1 MAKTVTTAPEAPPS
15 TALIAGKYQL
25 IKLIGRGGMGS
36 VWEGRHTSLGTRVA
50 IKFIE
55 AEYANSQEARSRFD
69 NEAKAAATIQ
79 SKHAIQIFDHGV
91 TEDGKPY
98 IVMEL
103 LTGEPLDKRIERLG
117 RLPLQDVA
125 RIFQQVARGLGRAH
139 ERGIIHRDLKPENIF
154 LVITPD
160 DDDEVAKV
168 LDFGIAKIKGV
179 AGQQLSNSTKTGAV
193 LGTPYFMSP
202 EQARGLRDIDHR
214 TDLWS
219 LGVIV
224 FKCVTGVL
232 PFDGESLGDLLVKIC
247 TTQIP
252 VPSQVLPGLPP
263 AFDAWFARA
272 LDRDPQKRFASALEM
287 SDALSYACGVSVR
300 RPANQQQA
308 PVDADLGNA
317 RTMATPSPMNSPFP
331 QGGTYSPNPA
341 ANGGSQRP
349 PHHSNPGMGSGSNHP
364 QQNVASSSGNYA
376 PVPTPYGGVP
386 MRGSIP
392 NASPAQASFATQSP
406 LTAST
411 SQSLPQKQTNVVS
424 LVAIVLCCLVL
435 GGFAALFIVPRMH
448 STAAASGGP
457 ATSSS
462 ALSVKVDGTGATVD
476 VGGTSITATA
486 PITPIT
492 KASATP
498 TASATATTPTV
509 ATADTVKPTNK
520 PPHGSHNNTASS
532 TTSTNTQTP
541 ATTPVDH
548 SAGTKP
554 PHASGTTADQSG
566 F

>member
-1 MAKTVTTAPEAPPS
+1 MAKTVSTSPEAPPS
-15 TALIAGKYQL
+15 TTLIAGKYQL
-25 IKLIGRGGMGS
+25 IKMIGRGGMGS

-55 AEYANSQEARSRFD
+55 AEYAGSQEARSRFD

-300 RPANQQQA
+300 RPANQQA
-308 PVDADLGNA
+308 PVDPDLGNA

-331 QGGTYSPNPA
+331 QAGMYSPNPA

-349 PHHSNPGMGSGSNHP
+349 MQQSSPGMGSGNHA
-364 QQNVASSSGNYA
+364 QQNAASSSGNYA

-386 MRGSIP
+386 MRGSVP

-411 SQSLPQKQTNVVS
+411 SQSMQAPRQSNFVS
-424 LVAIVLCCLVL
+424 LFAIVLCCLVL
-435 GGFAALFIVPRMH
+435 GGAAAVFLIVPRLH
-448 STAAASGGP
+448 GPVAAAGGP

-462 ALSVKVDGTGATVD
+462 AIAAKTDSSGATAE
-476 VGGTSITATA
+476 VGSTNVAAT
-486 PITPIT
+486 T

-498 TASATATTPTV
+498 TASATTAPTVASADTSKAPPKHVSHVNAAAPTTAATTTPTAEHPTV
-509 ATADTVKPTNK
+509 QPTA
-520 PPHGSHNNTASS
+520 
-532 TTSTNTQTP
+532 
-541 ATTPVDH
+541 VDH
-548 SAGTKP
+548 SGGTRP
-554 PHASGTTADQSG
+554 PRANGSSADQSG